1 MKVPVA
7 LALEMSSLYL
17 FLDTLCLSVWLRIVA
32 LLALRDFAIGCL
44 GQVLLFYDFAPW
56 RRLLI

>member
-17 FLDTLCLSVWLRIVA
+17 FLDTFCLSVWLRIAA
-32 LLALRDFAIGCL
+32 LLALRNFAIGYL